1 MTQRQKEAFIM
12 LKEAIR
18 KFDNCENIYLAFE
31 DAKSLKRVI
40 ENQEGYIKDLVEEL
54 KDLNKELKKVQ
65 EERDMYFNN
74 MQDLIVENDSMFYQ
88 LSHLD
93 KFYKPTPKVKR
104 IKVKKRVESSPTEYQ
119 PPRCPKCCSDSV
131 VLTEY
136 NSDAITYECMNC
148 ENNWKESRLF
158 N

>member
-1 MTQRQKEAFIM
+1 MPYIVLSLSQEIKNKE
-12 LKEAIR
+12 K
-18 KFDNCENIYLAFE
+18 
-31 DAKSLKRVI
+31 
-40 ENQEGYIKDLVEEL
+40 YIKEL
-54 KDLNKELKKVQ
+54 EKEIKVLNKELKKVQ

-93 KFYKPTPKVKR
+93 KFYKPTPKVKK
-104 IKVKKRVESSPTEYQ
+104 IKVKKIKVKKYVESSPTEYR

-136 NSDAITYECMNC
+136 NSDSITYECLNC
-148 ENNWKESRLF
+148 TVKIVEKKHNCLIKTEE
-158 N
+158 